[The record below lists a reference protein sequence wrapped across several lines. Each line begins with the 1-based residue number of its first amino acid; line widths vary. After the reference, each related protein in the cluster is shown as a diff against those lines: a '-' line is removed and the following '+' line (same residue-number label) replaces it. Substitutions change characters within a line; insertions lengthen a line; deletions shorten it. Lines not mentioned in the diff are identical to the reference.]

1 MDTLFAEPAVQS
13 LCEAQWTAIE
23 VDDRVVLREGR
34 HEYFIMA
41 DKSRNLYAVLP

>member
-34 HEYFIMA
+34 HG
-41 DKSRNLYAVLP
+41 